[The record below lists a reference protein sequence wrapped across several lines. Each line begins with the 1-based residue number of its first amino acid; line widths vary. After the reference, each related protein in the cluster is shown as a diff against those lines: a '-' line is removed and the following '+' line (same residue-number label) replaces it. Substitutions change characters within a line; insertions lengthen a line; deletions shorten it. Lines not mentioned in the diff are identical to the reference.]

1 MKIFRIGR
9 FIRYNIYIYYA
20 FIRLFFSAR
29 WSAAKVGDVIS
40 MIDDHVNPHVLFA
53 AFCACK
59 IYILGKQMLVF
70 YESQTLILSNLIQF

>member
-1 MKIFRIGR
+1 MP
-9 FIRYNIYIYYA
+9 
-20 FIRLFFSAR
+20 LLDCFSPLAE
-29 WSAAKVGDVIS
+29 ALQVGDVIS

-70 YESQTLILSNLIQF
+70 FTSHRHLFFLI